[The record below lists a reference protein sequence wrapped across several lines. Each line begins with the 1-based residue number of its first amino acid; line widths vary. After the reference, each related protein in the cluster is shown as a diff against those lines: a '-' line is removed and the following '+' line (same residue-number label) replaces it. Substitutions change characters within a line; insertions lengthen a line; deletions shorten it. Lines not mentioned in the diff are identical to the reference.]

1 MDNFY
6 RAKRTD
12 NGSWVYGIYLP
23 LLDGACM
30 ITDDAAICEMSKK
43 VDGVDIKGHLIET
56 VGIERNTLGLCTGVE
71 DSKGMPVFVG
81 DYVRFNVPVAKK
93 QTADNA
99 CAHDVVLIEETHEG
113 FRVAA
118 DGIFTIN
125 AVQFLDN
132 LRANGNGFTVI
143 GNIYDNPEFAEAA
156 RHNIA

>member
-1 MDNFY
+1 MH
-6 RAKRTD
+6 RRGRQRRHA
-12 NGSWVYGIYLP
+12 
-23 LLDGACM
+23 
-30 ITDDAAICEMSKK
+30 
-43 VDGVDIKGHLIET
+43 
-56 VGIERNTLGLCTGVE
+56 
-71 DSKGMPVFVG
+71 G

>member
-1 MDNFY
+1 
-6 RAKRTD
+6 
-12 NGSWVYGIYLP
+12 
-23 LLDGACM
+23 M
-30 ITDDAAICEMSKK
+30 IPDDAAICEMSKK

-71 DSKGMPVFVG
+71 DSEGMPVFAG

-99 CAHDVVLIEETHEG
+99 CSHDVVLIEETYEG

-118 DGIFTIN
+118 DGMFTIN

>member
-1 MDNFY
+1 MF
-6 RAKRTD
+6 A
-12 NGSWVYGIYLP
+12 
-23 LLDGACM
+23 
-30 ITDDAAICEMSKK
+30 
-43 VDGVDIKGHLIET
+43 
-56 VGIERNTLGLCTGVE
+56 
-71 DSKGMPVFVG
+71 G
-81 DYVRFNVPVAKK
+81 DYVRFNVPLAKK

-113 FRVAA
+113 LRVAA

-156 RHNIA
+156 RYNIA

>member
-1 MDNFY
+1 M
-6 RAKRTD
+6 
-12 NGSWVYGIYLP
+12 
-23 LLDGACM
+23 
-30 ITDDAAICEMSKK
+30 
-43 VDGVDIKGHLIET
+43 
-56 VGIERNTLGLCTGVE
+56 E
-71 DSKGMPVFVG
+71 DSEGMPVFAG

-99 CAHDVVLIEETHEG
+99 CAHDVALIEETHEG

>member
-12 NGSWVYGIYLP
+12 NGSWIYGIYLP
-23 LLDGACM
+23 LLGGACM
-30 ITDDAAICEMSKK
+30 IPDDAAICEMRKK

-71 DSKGMPVFVG
+71 DSKGMPVFAG
-81 DYVRFNVPVAKK
+81 DYVRFNVP
-93 QTADNA
+93 
-99 CAHDVVLIEETHEG
+99 DVVLIEETHEG